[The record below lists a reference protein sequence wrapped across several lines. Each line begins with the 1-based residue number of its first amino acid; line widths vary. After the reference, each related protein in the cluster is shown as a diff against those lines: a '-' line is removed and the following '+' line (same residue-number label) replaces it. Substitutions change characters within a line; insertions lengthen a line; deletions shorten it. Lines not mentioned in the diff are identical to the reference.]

1 MKVAFFSAKTYE
13 ETVFKAAAV
22 SEGSAR
28 GEYQALDEGG
38 LPSSNS
44 PSSFPISF
52 TYFPHQL
59 TAETALLCQG
69 FDAVCVF
76 VNDELN
82 AKTLYILHEAG
93 VKHIALRC
101 AGFNNVDIATA
112 NELNISVS
120 RVPAYSPET
129 VAEHTLALILTL
141 NRKTHKAYNRVKEG
155 NFELSGLLGFTLYNK
170 TVGVIGTG
178 RIGQAVIRILKGF
191 GCNILCYDPYP
202 NEQLVQEGVAYAS
215 LETLF
220 SQSHIVTLH
229 CPLTEQSYHLINEST
244 IALMPKGAMLINTSR
259 GGLIDDKSVINAL
272 KSGHLGY
279 VGLDVYER
287 ESELFFSDHSQ
298 DIIQDDV
305 FQRLLT
311 FPNVLVTGHQG
322 FFTKE
327 ALSEIATITLDNLS
341 FFAGDTN
348 RNVHNNVVNGTT

>member
-1 MKVAFFSAKTYE
+1 MSVMKVAFFSAKPYE
-13 ETVFKAAAV
+13 ETVFKAAIE
-22 SEGSAR
+22 SIESA
-28 GEYQALDEGG
+28 E
-38 LPSSNS
+38 S
-44 PSSFPISF
+44 PAISL

-155 NFELSGLLGFTLYNK
+155 NFELTGLLGFTLHNK

-178 RIGQAVIRILKGF
+178 RIGQSVIRILEGF
-191 GCNILCYDPYP
+191 GCNVLCYDPYP
-202 NEQLVQEGVAYAS
+202 NEQLIQEGVVYTS
-215 LETLF
+215 LESLF

-229 CPLTEQSYHLINEST
+229 CPLTEQSYHLINESS

-272 KSGHLGY
+272 KNGHLGY

-327 ALSEIATITLDNLS
+327 ALSEIAAITLDNLR
-341 FFAGDTN
+341 FFAGDASL
-348 RNVHNNVVNGTT
+348 NVNNNMVKPIN